1 MADDADGIFKD
12 PKYGMRTR
20 VLLCPVDD
28 YQEDSQRTLT
38 VSDGIELLTDDT
50 FCLARSKRFVSSAN
64 VFRQS

>member
-1 MADDADGIFKD
+1 MADDADGIFID

-38 VSDGIELLTDDT
+38 VSDGIELQTDDT
-50 FCLARSKRFVSSAN
+50 VA
-64 VFRQS
+64 

>member
-1 MADDADGIFKD
+1 MADDADGIFTG

-50 FCLARSKRFVSSAN
+50 VA
-64 VFRQS
+64 